1 MDIVQVGYYDG
12 RNKAR
17 VPVQKGSIRAA
28 LGERT
33 DQLRVETL
41 EGMIVLTHPADPSYR
56 DRHE

>member
-1 MDIVQVGYYDG
+1 MEIAQVGYYEG

-33 DQLRVETL
+33 DTLRIETL
-41 EGMIVLTHPADPSYR
+41 EGMIVLTHPADPSFR
-56 DRHE
+56 DRDG

>member
-1 MDIVQVGYYDG
+1 MEIAQVGYYEG

-33 DQLRVETL
+33 DQIRVETF
-41 EGMIVLTHPADPSYR
+41 EGMIVLTHPGDPGYR
-56 DRHE
+56 DRDA